1 LESIVSF
8 QHTERRRH
16 AAAIP
21 VGASRGTFEPDRSF
35 FDELCRRQTMDDTV
49 TVNRS
54 SITEEQTASAVSG
67 MAILAGAI
75 TNAAL
80 TLVLLAFGSAV
91 GFSSVSP
98 WSNAGLSSGT
108 FKLTTGI
115 YLIVAAMLASTVG
128 GYIAGRM
135 RTKWTGLHSEEVLFR
150 DTAHGFLSWALASV
164 LGAALLGAA
173 ATYVVG
179 GIGGAAAQGAGQA
192 TAQSTAA
199 SDYFTDMLL
208 RPANTASAAAPATDP
223 EGARREA
230 GIIVTRAVTQKED
243 LPATDRAYLAQLVAA
258 RTGLSQAD
266 ADKRIS
272 DVITQAKAAA
282 DRARKAAAALSMWLT
297 ISMLV
302 GAFAAS
308 LAAIE
313 GGQLRDGRWIGVIGT
328 RNYLQGRT
336 T

>member
-1 LESIVSF
+1 
-8 QHTERRRH
+8 
-16 AAAIP
+16 
-21 VGASRGTFEPDRSF
+21 
-35 FDELCRRQTMDDTV
+35 MDDTV

-98 WSNAGLSSGT
+98 WSNAGVSSGT

-179 GIGGAAAQGAGQA
+179 GLGGAAVQDTGQA
-192 TAQSTAA
+192 RAQSTAT

-208 RPANTASAAAPATDP
+208 RPANTASAPAPTTDR
-223 EGARREA
+223 EAARREA
-230 GIIVTRAVTQKED
+230 GIIVTRAVTQNED
-243 LPATDRAYLAQLVAA
+243 VSAADRAYLAQLVAA

-272 DVITQAKAAA
+272 DVINQAKAAA

-328 RNYLQGRT
+328 KNYLQGRT